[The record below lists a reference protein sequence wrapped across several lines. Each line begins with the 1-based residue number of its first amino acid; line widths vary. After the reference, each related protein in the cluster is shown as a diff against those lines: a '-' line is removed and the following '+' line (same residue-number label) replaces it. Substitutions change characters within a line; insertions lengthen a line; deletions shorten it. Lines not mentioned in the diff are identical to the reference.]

1 MKHEDII
8 ITKSKKYGIPSQLV
22 KAICKV
28 ESDFNTF
35 AIRYEDH
42 YKWLYKAESYRGHTE
57 TEKKAQKTSWGMM
70 QVMGSVARELGF
82 DGRFLSELCQ
92 PDIGLEYG
100 CKQLKRQYNRYGNW
114 QDAIS
119 AYNQGNNRKL
129 DNGDYANQIYVD
141 KVNKHWSKY

>member
-8 ITKSKKYGIPSQLV
+8 IAKSEKYDIPAELV
-22 KAICKV
+22 SAIIKV
-28 ESDFNTF
+28 ESSGDTN

-42 YKWLYKAESYRGHTE
+42 YKWFYKPESYKGHKDTE
-57 TEKKAQKTSWGMM
+57 RIAQKTSWGLM
-70 QVMGSVARELGF
+70 QVMGAVARELGF
-82 DGRFLSELCQ
+82 KGRFLSELLI
-92 PDIGLEYG
+92 PELGIEYG

-119 AYNQGNNRKL
+119 AYNQGNNKKL